1 MTTTEEAEF
10 TIIDAPGYAELYG
23 AIDSFVHGTP
33 HPRLAVV
40 AVLNAVFSVALCTM
54 PGDMLAKVLRETA
67 DRIPAEE
74 ARAKNKLS

>member
-10 TIIDAPGYAELYG
+10 TVINVPGYSELYG

-33 HPRLAVV
+33 LPRLAAA
-40 AVLNAVFSVALCTM
+40 AVLNAVCAVALTTM
-54 PGDMLAKVLRETA
+54 SGEMLADLLRRIA

-74 ARAKNKLS
+74 AKARGNLN